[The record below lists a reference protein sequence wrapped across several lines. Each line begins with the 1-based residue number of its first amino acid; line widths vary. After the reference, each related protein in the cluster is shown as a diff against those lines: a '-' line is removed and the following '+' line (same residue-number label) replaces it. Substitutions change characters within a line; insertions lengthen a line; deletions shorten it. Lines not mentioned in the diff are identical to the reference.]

1 MDEIAKKSKVTKK
14 TVYSYF
20 NDKESLLNELI
31 DREFIRLK
39 EEVDNISKKDDNI
52 VSFVKNTSNYLL
64 NYKNNS
70 KLLKTLLKENN
81 PITNIPSKIDEAI
94 TSYIKDKL
102 IIMKEIN
109 NNLLL
114 DVDLAAFILYKIYIA
129 IMFEWKKNID
139 EKEVTAN
146 IVKILESGLLS

>member
-20 NDKESLLNELI
+20 KDKESLLNELI

-39 EEVDNISKKDDNI
+39 EEVENISKKDDDI

-81 PITNIPSKIDEAI
+81 SITNIPSKIDEAI
-94 TSYIKDKL
+94 TNYIKDKL
-102 IIMKEIN
+102 IIMKDS
-109 NNLLL
+109 NNLSL